1 LIKKRKYKM
10 RIIIKITI
18 GIRNNTSEMKT
29 NAIKQLII
37 ENKLIKAGFN
47 SLKFSKS
54 ISDKSFVILF
64 KTLPIGTLLKN

>member
-1 LIKKRKYKM
+1 M